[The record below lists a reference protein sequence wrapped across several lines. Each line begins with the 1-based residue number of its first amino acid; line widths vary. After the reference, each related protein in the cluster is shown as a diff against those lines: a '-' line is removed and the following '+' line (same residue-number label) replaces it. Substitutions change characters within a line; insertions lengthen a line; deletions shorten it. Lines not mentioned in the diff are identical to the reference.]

1 MSMQLKF
8 LKTTNKENFSTWKF
22 RTLMNLYPIYFG
34 SGGKILFWDANSR
47 ELQVRIKLSLWT

>member
-1 MSMQLKF
+1 MQLKF

-47 ELQVRIKLSLWT
+47 ELQVRIKLSLRT